1 MSSPPDEYP
10 NDLRRYPIAEAETEQ
25 PPAERLRARA
35 LADLGAGNWAAA
47 EQGFTALLTR
57 GGPDAGRDAVAV
69 VGVAHARLFGR
80 LDTRGAFAM
89 LQGVLRPG
97 AALEGI
103 GAARL
108 EIVAAFLFATVD
120 GGLCDPAR
128 AERHAAAA
136 VARASQ
142 ARDPEL
148 LALALSAELL
158 ALTLKGDAQA
168 FVEAVELR
176 LPRLELAQQPVN
188 VCLRLELLAL
198 AALARGDAASERAA
212 FPRALELASALGFA
226 ACEARLQ
233 ACSALRSFDAARR
246 SSAAPLP
253 PPSRPSVTL
262 VSRVTFPGTLQAE
275 LARLAPSRVSVLLV
289 GGSRSLRDDA
299 ARALHELSPRVEG
312 PYVSFDC
319 AALDSD
325 AVERGLFGGP
335 AHERG
340 VAGAIHAAETGT
352 LHVSAVH
359 ELPLLMQPRFLRF
372 LDQQKSV
379 RVVASTVADLDR
391 ERLHGHFREDLA
403 ERLLLV
409 QVTLPKWTDSV

>member
-10 NDLRRYPIAEAETEQ
+10 NDLRKYPIAEAD
-25 PPAERLRARA
+25 PPHLPAERLRARA

-47 EQGFTALLTR
+47 EQGFTTLLTC
-57 GGPDAGRDAVAV
+57 GGPDSGRDAVAV

-97 AALEGI
+97 AVLD
-103 GAARL
+103 GAAALRL

-136 VARASQ
+136 VTRASQ

-158 ALTLKGDAQA
+158 ALTLKGNARA
-168 FVEAVELR
+168 FVEAVERR
-176 LPRLELAQQPVN
+176 LPRLELAHQPVN
-188 VCLRLELLAL
+188 VCLRLELRAL
-198 AALARGDAASERAA
+198 VAMARGDTVAERAA
-212 FPRALELASALGFA
+212 FAEALQLASALGFA

-233 ACSALRSFDAARR
+233 ACLALRSFDAAGRA
-246 SSAAPLP
+246 SSP
-253 PPSRPSVTL
+253 PPVPVSRPHAIA
-262 VSRVTFPGTLQAE
+262 VSRSTFPAPLQAE

-289 GGSRSLRDDA
+289 GGSPSLRADA
-299 ARALHELSPRVEG
+299 ARALHELSPRVAG

-352 LHVSAVH
+352 LHVGAVH

-372 LDQQKSV
+372 LDQQKRV
-379 RVVASTVADLDR
+379 RVVTSTVEDLEQQR
-391 ERLHGHFREDLA
+391 QQGYFREDLA

-409 QVTLPKWTDSV
+409 QVVLPK